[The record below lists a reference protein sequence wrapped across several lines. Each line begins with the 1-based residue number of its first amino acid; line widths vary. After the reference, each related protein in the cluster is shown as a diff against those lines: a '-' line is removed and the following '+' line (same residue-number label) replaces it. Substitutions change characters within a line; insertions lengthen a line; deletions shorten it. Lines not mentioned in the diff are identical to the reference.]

1 MYWTSGLL
9 CLSLAAC
16 AAAPL
21 EPAPADAWSVL
32 FDGTQLESWVSTPFG
47 GEGEV
52 ELRDDG
58 LRLPFGS
65 MLTGVHWTGADLPA
79 SYELEVVA
87 ARLSGTDFFC
97 ALTLPIGEEFATL
110 VLGGWGGA
118 LVGLS
123 CVDGADASENSTR
136 SIRAFENGVDYL
148 LRVRV
153 DAERIAAWVD
163 GELLF
168 DQARVGHSFAVRPEV
183 LLSRPL
189 GIASFA
195 TTARI
200 GSIRMRALGPERG
213 L

>member
-1 MYWTSGLL
+1 M
-9 CLSLAAC
+9 
-16 AAAPL
+16 
-21 EPAPADAWSVL
+21 L
-32 FDGTQLESWVSTPFG
+32 FDGTQFGSWASTPFG

-52 ELRDDG
+52 ELREGG

-79 SYELEVVA
+79 CYELEVVA

-97 ALTLPIGEEFATL
+97 ALTLPIGEEFATV

-123 CVDGADASENSTR
+123 CVDGADASENGTR
-136 SIRAFENGVDYL
+136 SLRGFVMGVEYTL
-148 LRVRV
+148 LVRV
-153 DAERIAAWVD
+153 DQERVAAWLD

-168 DQARVGHSFAVRPEV
+168 EQERMGHRFELRPEV

-200 GSIRMRALGPERG
+200 ASVRMRPLAAASRP
-213 L
+213 